1 MALSRGAHAG
11 LWRRRPRGTLL
22 LRGCLLAAAL
32 SCLHLFGTDFV
43 AGFPLPQTA
52 RGSLHKAAEPSS
64 QTSEGTEAEETRIF
78 IGGFDL
84 GTTEAAIREHFAKA
98 GSVVEFKAR
107 GKVKAELAY
116 GSAAEA
122 KKAVASL
129 NGTTVAGNSRVLSVR
144 MYKSIVKIGPAI
156 FVSGFADGTAE
167 PALREHF
174 GTAGSIVNF
183 TFLGNYSALVTYSSN
198 EEGTSAVASLHGKS
212 MDGSNRLLD
221 VRVEG
226 TAKVAILKEN
236 TVSIIGWDKGTT
248 VAAIQEHCGKAGSIL
263 DLQVIRGLALL
274 TFSSS
279 EEAATAVA
287 SLDNTTIE
295 GNSRFIRVRDY
306 EGPRR

>member
-1 MALSRGAHAG
+1 
-11 LWRRRPRGTLL
+11 
-22 LRGCLLAAAL
+22 
-32 SCLHLFGTDFV
+32 
-43 AGFPLPQTA
+43 
-52 RGSLHKAAEPSS
+52 
-64 QTSEGTEAEETRIF
+64 
-78 IGGFDL
+78 
-84 GTTEAAIREHFAKA
+84 
-98 GSVVEFKAR
+98 AR

-144 MYKSIVKIGPAI
+144 MYRSIVKVGRAI
-156 FVSGFADGTAE
+156 FVSGFADGTE
-167 PALREHF
+167 EVALREHF

-236 TVSIIGWDKGTT
+236 TVSIIGWDTLWQLVLFAVLFVAGFDKGTT